1 MSTMGETQSRCGENK
16 NTKDSQLRQAG
27 NYKDLTGQKF
37 GELTVVAPT
46 AKRKEGLIVWACR
59 CSCGSYTEASRRQ
72 LIRGYRTKC
81 AHHRY
86 QTMLK
91 KNYHE
96 LVVVRI
102 ESIQQTMKAYC
113 LCSCGQS
120 CWVRCENLLNGH
132 TKSCGHRKKKDYR
145 QRVAGVIPGKLQS
158 KRPKN
163 NSSGYKG
170 VSQTASGKWL
180 AYISLKGKRHN
191 LGIFTKKS
199 EAILAR
205 KLAERRLFQP
215 ILQQEIVTTNKEV

>member
-1 MSTMGETQSRCGENK
+1 M
-16 NTKDSQLRQAG
+16 RQAG

-59 CSCGSYTEASRRQ
+59 CSCGSYAEASRRQ

-163 NSSGYKG
+163 NSSGHKG
-170 VSQTASGKWL
+170 VSQTASGKISNREDAKDVSRLIFSNWNDFIGDFILLNWL
-180 AYISLKGKRHN
+180 SNVSKTSSLREEC
-191 LGIFTKKS
+191 S
-199 EAILAR
+199 S
-205 KLAERRLFQP
+205 
-215 ILQQEIVTTNKEV
+215 